1 MKKYSLAL
9 AALVFSSSAAFSATY
24 QFDKSASTITWSGG
38 KQFTDSV
45 HTGKIALKE
54 GEVEMPAKGAP
65 KGKIVIDMTSIS
77 NDDVQDATYKAK
89 LEGHLKSE
97 DFFKVDQ
104 YKEAVLVIKDM
115 KQDAK
120 EKTKYDVKADLTIR
134 GKTQPVSFPVSVVEK
149 DGKVEVTGKLNID
162 RTQYGVAYA
171 SPESFSITD
180 VSKVVESKI
189 KDVKDKVIK
198 KEFTVDVKLV
208 GKEKGKA

>member
-9 AALVFSSSAAFSATY
+9 AALVFSSAAFSATY

-45 HTGKIALKE
+45 HTGTVALKE
-54 GEVEMPAKGAP
+54 GEVELPAKGAA
-65 KGKIVIDMTSIS
+65 KGRVVIDMTSIA
-77 NDDVQDATYKAK
+77 NDDVKDPKYKAK

-97 DFFKVDQ
+97 DFFKVEEF
-104 YKEAVLVIKDM
+104 KEAVLVIKDM

-120 EKTKYDVKADLTIR
+120 DKTKYDVKADVTIR
-134 GKTQPVSFPVSVVEK
+134 GKTHEVTFPATVVENA
-149 DGKVEVTGKLNID
+149 GKVEVNGKLNID
-162 RTQYGVAYA
+162 RTKFGVAYG

-180 VSKVVESKI
+180 VTKVVESKI

-198 KEFTVDVKLV
+198 KDFTVDVKLV
-208 GKEKGKA
+208 GKTKTKA